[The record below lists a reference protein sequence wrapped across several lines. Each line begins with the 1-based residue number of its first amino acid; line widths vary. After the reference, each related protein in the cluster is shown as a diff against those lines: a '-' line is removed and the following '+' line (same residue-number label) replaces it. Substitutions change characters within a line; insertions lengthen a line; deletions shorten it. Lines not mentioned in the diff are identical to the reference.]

1 MDCTLTI
8 AEVFA
13 LKLAGQRH
21 GTVETFYADKLF
33 KTGYSYITKVFA
45 KFSEEQRVET
55 CDALVEKGLFTRYGD
70 GYRVTEA
77 GKDVVRQLFPH
88 KGDGRPS
95 FKGGF

>member
-1 MDCTLTI
+1 MDRTLTI

-21 GTVETFYADKLF
+21 GTAETFYADKLF
-33 KTGYSYITKVFA
+33 KTGYSYIVKVFA
-45 KFSEEQRVET
+45 LLDESQLTEI
-55 CDALVEKGLFTRYGD
+55 CDTLVEKGLFARYGD

-77 GKDVVRQLFPH
+77 GKDVARQLFPH